1 MEYIIYFEIAAVIN
15 FGISLFL
22 YSQRLNLPVA
32 QNKLYVGFLWVALV
46 GTVADI
52 IVSSV
57 TGYGG
62 QTQRTMYWFMQCIN
76 FTTTHALTPICA
88 IYMFF
93 VLSKNT
99 RISSKQRNILR
110 LLYGIPYVIEFI
122 LIWLSPLLSKRVTII
137 FTLDENNVYHRGT
150 IFFYFL
156 YVCAAYYFG
165 LIIFFLLKNRKT
177 VAPRKIIF
185 ICAFIGLILGSVL
198 IQFIIPSLLVQFYG
212 ISIGAILMGSFIQ
225 TQEDFIDGNTNV
237 FNLNSL
243 ITLTGRHFSHNLSF
257 YCICIIINDSN
268 LITNTFGINQ
278 LNECLQNIALYLRKN
293 FKKADVFYIGQ
304 GQFCLISNS
313 ENELENE
320 RIVND
325 IQMRFNRPWT
335 FNNIEYKINTTLGL
349 INCPID
355 AKNPDEIIAIANLI
369 SEDISFKKNV
379 IYAKNIDIELKK
391 RSNYIEQA
399 LRFGIEDKRFKVFFQ
414 PIYSTK
420 EDKIIGAE
428 TIVRLSDERGRFLFP
443 EEFMPIAEKT
453 GTILAIGNFTF
464 NSLCKTLSEINTNAY
479 GIKKININLSVAQC
493 MQENLAAQL
502 LLTREKYHIPASLIN
517 LEITETAAAQTPDI
531 LLKNMQY
538 LSAEGID
545 LTLDDFGSGSS
556 NLDYLLKLPFKMVK
570 IDKQIIATAFVD
582 NRADNALKSIISMI
596 HGMGMTVM
604 AEGIESLEQVK
615 WLSHIGCDY
624 LQGPYYSKPIQKE
637 DFLSLMAKI
646 NQNPK
651 YLK

>member
-15 FGISLFL
+15 FLISLFL

-32 QNKLYVGFLWVALV
+32 QNKLYISFLWLALI
-46 GTVADI
+46 GTVLDI
-52 IVSSV
+52 LVSV
-57 TGYGG
+57 AKGG
-62 QTQRTMYWFMQCIN
+62 GGTSQRIYYWFTQCLS
-76 FTTTHALTPICA
+76 FTTTHVLTPLCA

-93 VLSKNT
+93 VLSRTTK
-99 RISSKQRNILR
+99 IHKHKRNILR
-110 LLYGIPYVIEFI
+110 LLYGLPYIIEFI
-122 LIWLSPLLSKRVTII
+122 LIWLSPLLSKRVTLV

-150 IFFYFL
+150 ICFYFL
-156 YVCAAYYFG
+156 YLCAAYYFG
-165 LIIFFLLKNRKT
+165 MIIYFLIKNRKL
-177 VAPRKIIF
+177 VSKRKIIF
-185 ICAFIGLILGSVL
+185 ICVFIALILGSVG
-198 IQFIIPSLLVQFYG
+198 IQFLFPNLLVQFYG

-237 FNLNSL
+237 FNQNSL
-243 ITLTGRHFSHNLSF
+243 ITLTSRHFDHNIPF

-268 LITNTFGINQ
+268 LIANTFGINQ
-278 LNECLQNIALYLRKN
+278 LNICLQNIAFYLRKN
-293 FKKADVFYIGQ
+293 FKKANIFYIGQ
-304 GQFCLISNS
+304 GQFCLVSQFNNES
-313 ENELENE
+313 ESEKIVNEL
-320 RIVND
+320 
-325 IQMRFNRPWT
+325 QMRFNRPWNL
-335 FNNIEYKINTTLGL
+335 NNIEYKINTTLGI
-349 INCPID
+349 INCPVD
-355 AKNPDEIIAIANLI
+355 AKKPDEIIGIANLI
-369 SEDISFKKNV
+369 TEDVSFQKNI
-379 IYAKNIDIELKK
+379 IYAKNIDIEFKK
-391 RSNYIEQA
+391 RSTYIEHA
-399 LRFGIEDKRFKVFFQ
+399 LREGIEDKRFTVFYQ

-428 TIVRLSDERGRFLFP
+428 TIVRLSDDRGRFLYP
-443 EEFMPIAEKT
+443 EEFMTIAEKT

-517 LEITETAAAQTPDI
+517 LEITETAAAKTPEI

-538 LSAEGID
+538 LSAEGIE
-545 LTLDDFGSGSS
+545 LTLDDFGAGYS

-570 IDKQIIATAFVD
+570 IDKKIIATAFVD
-582 NRADNALKSIISMI
+582 TRANNALHSILSMI

-604 AEGIESLEQVK
+604 ADGIETLEQVT
-615 WLSHIGCDY
+615 WLTKLGCDY
-624 LQGPYYSKPIQKE
+624 LQGPYYSNPIQKE